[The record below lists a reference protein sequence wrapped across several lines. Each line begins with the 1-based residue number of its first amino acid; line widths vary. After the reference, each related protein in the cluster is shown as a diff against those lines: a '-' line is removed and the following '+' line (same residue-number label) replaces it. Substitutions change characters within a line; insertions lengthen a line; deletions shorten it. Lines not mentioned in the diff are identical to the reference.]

1 MFATKEVDL
10 GGGLNAIVRRP
21 DFANWVEYED
31 LVNGRYEEDTEP
43 AALRDIKQKH
53 AREDQVVRAYMEKEG
68 TAAEPE
74 AAPKADDPPVRRKF
88 TRYEARR
95 ILEYVQGPFLDDTLV
110 ALKEGEEVYEFIRA
124 DGTKVSPPPVDLRDV
139 GPARTMAIANAVADF
154 VRESRV
160 FSFRAYREAQSGNG
174 AGVDRALAGIGSADS

>member
-53 AREDQVVRAYMEKEG
+53 AREDQVVQAVHERAPQRTG
-68 TAAEPE
+68 RHVLVQQRA
-74 AAPKADDPPVRRKF
+74 
-88 TRYEARR
+88 ARR
-95 ILEYVQGPFLDDTLV
+95 D
-110 ALKEGEEVYEFIRA
+110 
-124 DGTKVSPPPVDLRDV
+124 S
-139 GPARTMAIANAVADF
+139 
-154 VRESRV
+154 SRRR
-160 FSFRAYREAQSGNG
+160 SQ
-174 AGVDRALAGIGSADS
+174 